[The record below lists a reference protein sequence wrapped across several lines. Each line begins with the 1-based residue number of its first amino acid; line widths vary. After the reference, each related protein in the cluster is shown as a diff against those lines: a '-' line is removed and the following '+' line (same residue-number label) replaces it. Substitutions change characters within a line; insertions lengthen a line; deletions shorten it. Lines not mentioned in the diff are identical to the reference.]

1 MSFTKVL
8 IHFIWSTKN
17 RANFIKDQY
26 KQELLDHISRNAREK
41 QIFIDTMNCVQ
52 DHIHI
57 LISLQRDQT
66 MSKVAQLIKGESSY
80 WWNKNALTNFKFEWQ
95 DDYMAFSVSDSIAEI
110 VRNYI
115 RNQEEHHRIKSLT
128 EELEEILKE
137 VGEKYTHDDD

>member
-1 MSFTKVL
+1 
-8 IHFIWSTKN
+8 
-17 RANFIKDQY
+17 
-26 KQELLDHISRNAREK
+26 
-41 QIFIDTMNCVQ
+41 
-52 DHIHI
+52 
-57 LISLQRDQT
+57 

-137 VGEKYTHDDD
+137 VGEKYNHDDD

>member
-95 DDYMAFSVSDSIAEI
+95 YDSW
-110 VRNYI
+110 
-115 RNQEEHHRIKSLT
+115 LF
-128 EELEEILKE
+128 L
-137 VGEKYTHDDD
+137 